1 MKFTIGAI
9 VVYNP
14 NLPDLLPPADRP
26 RDIGRVRM
34 INDTHAEVYFPAAAR
49 ISLICHASLEHVDHP
64 LPPSCGM
71 TEDQVEQLRE
81 TDKIECNNQV

>member
-1 MKFTIGAI
+1 MNFTIGTI

-14 NLPDLLPPADRP
+14 NLPDLLPPGDRP

-34 INDTHAEVYFPAAAR
+34 INDTHAEVYFPAAER
-49 ISLICHASLEHVDHP
+49 ISLICRASLEPVDHP

-71 TEDQVEQLRE
+71 TEDQVERLWE
-81 TDKIECNNQV
+81 TEKIACNNQA